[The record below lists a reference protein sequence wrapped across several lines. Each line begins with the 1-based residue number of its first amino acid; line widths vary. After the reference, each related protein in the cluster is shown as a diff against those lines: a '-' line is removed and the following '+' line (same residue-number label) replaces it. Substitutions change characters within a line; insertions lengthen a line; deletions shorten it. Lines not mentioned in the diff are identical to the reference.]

1 MGIEDQPSPH
11 HMRTIHTL
19 LFLATF
25 PAMLVAR
32 ELPRASAAATTD
44 PHTTEHA
51 AGPVPAGLP
60 AGQPGFEENKGQ
72 VRTTTGDAAPFVRY
86 RFAQG
91 NTQLYLLNDGIAYQ
105 FSRMHYPTGYAEL
118 MATAH
123 HDRKQQEQ
131 LAALRDQ
138 VRLETYRMNMH
149 LEGADP
155 AARISTEGRSIDYTQ
170 YYTHDALDV
179 HSYTKVVYHDVYP
192 GIDWVVYTTEQG
204 MKYDFIVRPGADP
217 NLIRLRFEHHEEL
230 EVNAKGELIHG
241 NRMGRFTEAP
251 PVSFQGGNEITS
263 RFVLEGDLLRFKVGH
278 YDRTRTLTIDPARV
292 WGTYYGGSGEDL
304 GWTCAT
310 DASGNVYVSGFSN
323 STNAIAQAGHQ
334 NTNAGGV
341 DAFLVKFDANGTRQW
356 GTYYGGSD
364 TDMAHHCAVDN
375 AGNVYLAGA
384 TASLTNIA
392 SGGHQ
397 NTHGTGGNDA
407 FLVKFDAG
415 GTRLWGT
422 YYGGGAGERG
432 FYCATDNSGNVY
444 LCGETASATQIAS
457 NGHQNTYS
465 NDNEAFLVKF
475 NANGTRLWGTY
486 YGGSGGESG
495 ESCSVDG
502 NGNVYLAGFTTSTS
516 GIASGG
522 HQNTLGGS
530 TDAFLAKFNASGVRQ
545 WGTYYGST
553 GADNGWSCAV
563 DGSGNVY
570 LVGNTASS
578 TGIASGGHQNTYGG
592 APSDG
597 FLVKFNTAG
606 NRHWATYYGGDGDEL
621 AYSCAVDNNGDVF
634 IGGHTSSPSGIAAD
648 GFQNT
653 YGGGA
658 NDAFL
663 AKFNAAGVRS
673 WATYYGG
680 AGHDGGYHTGIY
692 GYSGVRCAVDGA
704 GNAYLTGSTTSTSGI
719 AANGHQDTYG
729 GIRDGFLVKFAGD
742 PGIATGSI
750 VGTVCVGSPVSVPFS
765 ANGYFDVANTFTA
778 QLSNAAGSFT
788 SPVDIGSLSGT
799 ESGTIEATIP
809 GGTPSGS
816 GYRIRVVASD
826 PATLGE
832 DNGADLA
839 VTAPGSPCDDGDPT
853 TNNDTLNEDCECIGE
868 PDCVISNFTESEPN
882 NVVGEADPVP
892 MDTKVQG
899 SMGAC
904 GPADNSMDIFLLP
917 LSGAGGIRVEA
928 CMYNSGPEALP
939 VFFQLRTNAGSL
951 VEAFTLQAGPDGEPV
966 TSVHVIGCNEA
977 DSYQLRILVPSTVHC
992 THYGVTWSTI
1002 TPVFAADVEPNNSL
1016 STAIPTAY
1024 DTYQEG
1030 HLAFEGGSP
1039 FDFYDFTPP
1048 TDGVMT
1054 FEVQAEHAGAEA
1066 DSLELVL
1073 WGIETWILPV
1083 GANGV
1088 PVTSTVSIPCR
1099 ALTEEYTIT
1108 LQSFACGTSYKWKYW
1123 MTPPVFANDV
1133 EPNNSTPGTPLA
1145 HDTFTEGHLA
1155 FTGGSPYDFFAI
1167 TPSTNGVM
1175 TFEVQAEHVGAEV
1188 GSLEF
1193 HLNGIQTWNIPVGA
1207 NDVPAPSTFSIDCRG
1222 NTTTYTVRLASMV
1235 CGTSYRWKYTMTPAL
1250 FANDLEPNNNI
1261 AGATAMDLENGSQ
1274 YGNIGF
1280 HGQTD
1285 ADYFSFV
1292 HPGGPWSVTVSAE
1305 HAGTAEGSM
1314 TMHLINSSGSNF
1326 GTFAV
1331 PVGGSSETI
1340 TSSFE
1345 LTTLAAGTYLYR
1357 LTAVTCGVSYLIHC
1371 TDDADLD
1378 GTCDAADVCPDGPE
1392 PGTPCDDEDPQ
1403 TVNDVITDACVCEGD
1418 ITTGLADAEP
1428 SSALRLWPNPALDAL
1443 WIEVAQARGAA
1454 VQVMVRD
1461 LTGRLVIAR
1470 GSLQANAQGQLLL
1483 DLSPL
1488 TPGTYVIEV
1497 QANGQRWSR
1506 RVVKA

>member
-1 MGIEDQPSPH
+1 MGLEDQSTLH

-25 PAMLVAR
+25 PAMMVAR
-32 ELPRASAAATTD
+32 ELPRASAAASTD

-91 NTQLYLLNDGIAYQ
+91 NTQLFLLNDGIAYQ

-123 HDRKQQEQ
+123 HDSKQQEQ
-131 LAALRDQ
+131 VTTMGDQ

-204 MKYDFIVRPGADP
+204 MKYDFVVRPGADP
-217 NLIRLRFEHHEEL
+217 SMIRLRFEHHEEL

-241 NRMGRFTEAP
+241 NRMGRFTEER
-251 PVSFQGGNEITS
+251 PVSFQDGMEVGTRFQLDGNVLG
-263 RFVLEGDLLRFKVGH
+263 FVVDH
-278 YDRTRTLTIDPARV
+278 YDRSRVLTIDPARI
-292 WGTYYGGSGEDL
+292 WGTYYGGAQYDDALDCATDGDGNVYISGVTASTSAIADNGHQLSLAGGQDAMLVKFNSSGERL
-304 GWTCAT
+304 WAT
-310 DASGNVYVSGFSN
+310 YYGGAGTEEGAYCTVDASGNVYLAGTSFS
-323 STNAIAQAGHQ
+323 TEGIASDGHQ
-334 NTNAGGV
+334 QANGGGQ
-341 DAFLVKFDANGTRQW
+341 DAFLIKFDPNGR
-356 GTYYGGSD
+356 
-364 TDMAHHCAVDN
+364 
-375 AGNVYLAGA
+375 
-384 TASLTNIA
+384 
-392 SGGHQ
+392 
-397 NTHGTGGNDA
+397 
-407 FLVKFDAG
+407 
-415 GTRLWGT
+415 
-422 YYGGGAGERG
+422 
-432 FYCATDNSGNVY
+432 
-444 LCGETASATQIAS
+444 
-457 NGHQNTYS
+457 
-465 NDNEAFLVKF
+465 
-475 NANGTRLWGTY
+475 RLWGTY
-486 YGGSGGESG
+486 YGGSAGDDAYG
-495 ESCSVDG
+495 CTVDAT
-502 NGNVYLAGFTTSTS
+502 GNVYISGRTYSSS

-522 HQNTLGGS
+522 HQNTNNGQPGIS
-530 TDAFLAKFNASGVRQ
+530 DAFLAKFSPDGTRIWGTYYGGEAGATGYGCAVDAAGHIYLMGGTQSTTGIALGGHQNQFGGTFDSFLVKFNSAGARQ
-545 WGTYYGST
+545 WGTYYGGT
-553 GADNGWSCAV
+553 GTELRGDVAV
-563 DGSGNVY
+563 DGSGNIY
-570 LVGNTASS
+570 LSGHTSS
-578 TGIASGGHQNTYGG
+578 TSGIASGGQQNNYGG
-592 APSDG
+592 GAFDA
-597 FLVKFNTAG
+597 FLVKFNSGGT
-606 NRHWATYYGGDGDEL
+606 RIWATYHGGSGSDQGWGCAVAGDGNVYIVGFTDSSNGIAFAGHQMEYGG
-621 AYSCAVDNNGDVF
+621 
-634 IGGHTSSPSGIAAD
+634 TR
-648 GFQNT
+648 
-653 YGGGA
+653 
-658 NDAFL
+658 DAFL
-663 AKFNAAGVRS
+663 VKFNSSGQRQ
-673 WATYYGG
+673 WGTYYGG
-680 AGHDGGYHTGIY
+680 ALVDDAFN
-692 GYSGVRCAVDGA
+692 CAVDG
-704 GNAYLTGSTTSTSGI
+704 NNDVYLPGRTLST
-719 AANGHQDTYG
+719 G
-729 GIRDGFLVKFAGD
+729 GISADGYQNTIGGGTDAFLVKFEGSIQ
-742 PGIATGSI
+742 GLATGSI
-750 VGTVCVGSPVSVPFS
+750 TGGPFCAGSPVGVPFTV
-765 ANGYFDVANTFTA
+765 NGAINAGNVFTA

-853 TNNDTLNEDCECIGE
+853 TNNDTLNEDCDCIGE

-939 VFFQLRTNAGSL
+939 VTLQLRTNTGSL

-977 DSYQLRILVPSTVHC
+977 DNYQLRILVPSTVHC

-1030 HLAFEGGSP
+1030 LLAFEGGSP

-1054 FEVQAEHAGAEA
+1054 FEVQAEHAGANA
-1066 DSLELVL
+1066 DSLELDL

-1167 TPSTNGVM
+1167 TPATNGVM
-1175 TFEVQAEHVGAEV
+1175 TFEVQAEHVGAEAD
-1188 GSLEF
+1188 SMEF

-1207 NDVPAPSTFSIDCRG
+1207 NGVPATSTFSIDCRG
-1222 NTTTYTVRLASMV
+1222 NTTTYSVRLLSFA
-1235 CGTSYRWKYTMTPAL
+1235 CGTSYKWKYAMTAPI
-1250 FANDLEPNNNI
+1250 FANDVEPNNNI
-1261 AGATAMDLENGSQ
+1261 AGATAMDLANGSQ

-1314 TMHLINSSGSNF
+1314 TMDLINSSGSNF

-1340 TSSFE
+1340 TSSFG

-1378 GTCDAADVCPDGPE
+1378 GTCDTADLCPDGPE

-1418 ITTGLADAEP
+1418 ISTGLADAEP
-1428 SSALRLWPNPALDAL
+1428 SGTFRLWPNPAMDAL